1 MVDPR
6 EAQDNYEWA
15 CEAHNEACQTYIHAS
30 RAWDQDYADEHYP
43 VPPPPTPPCY
53 GSYTD
58 SWESVEGVH
67 GPLYGSSLEADNA
80 DRQENYTFAEHCDEM
95 GLPSGE
101 RNAYLQRLEDRHA
114 RAAKQC

>member
-6 EAQDNYEWA
+6 EAQDNYERA
-15 CEAHNEACQTYIHAS
+15 CEAHHEACEAHLAVALVCG
-30 RAWDQDYADEHYP
+30 RDYADEHCP
-43 VPPPPTPPCY
+43 VPPSPAPPCD

-58 SWESVEGVH
+58 PWESVEALH
-67 GPLYGSSLEADNA
+67 GPVYGSNPDYSFE
-80 DRQENYTFAEHCDEM
+80 EHCNEM

-114 RAAKQC
+114 RAAGFCG